1 MDFGQVER
9 KCSDEQ
15 SNEEL
20 MEIACEQIRKS
31 YQSRQGS
38 TLVLHNV
45 SFQVVAQ
52 EFLLAA
58 DSQRNLIHR

>member
-1 MDFGQVER
+1 
-9 KCSDEQ
+9 
-15 SNEEL
+15 